1 MTDQNPSSNTSTD
14 EPANEI
20 FYKVESLAF
29 EAMSVAIT
37 APAGTQR
44 VRSENSANAENTD
57 ISGTPSI
64 AARQSAVKK
73 IRQIITDYIDE
84 IIEEEAPHL
93 VAQALARA
101 LAPPSSEHPSKKG

>member
-1 MTDQNPSSNTSTD
+1 MW
-14 EPANEI
+14 
-20 FYKVESLAF
+20 ESLPQLAHSGCDLKTPL
-29 EAMSVAIT
+29 MLKT
-37 APAGTQR
+37 L
-44 VRSENSANAENTD
+44 
-57 ISGTPSI
+57 ISLAHQASPQDK
-64 AARQSAVKK
+64 ARLKK